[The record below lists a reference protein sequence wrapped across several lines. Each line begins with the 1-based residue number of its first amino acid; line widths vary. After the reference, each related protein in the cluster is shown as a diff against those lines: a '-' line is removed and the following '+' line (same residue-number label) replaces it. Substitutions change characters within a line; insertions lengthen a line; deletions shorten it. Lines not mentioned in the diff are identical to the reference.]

1 MKRSEAV
8 AALKDNEA
16 AVRGLGAR
24 ALFLYGSTARDQ
36 GGAGSDLDIFIEYDK
51 SSRFSLMELVG
62 IKLLLE
68 DKIGANV
75 DIATRE
81 GLHPRLRKKIEAEAI
96 RIF

>member
-36 GGAGSDLDIFIEYDK
+36 GGADSDLDIFIEYDK